1 VLSSEAPRVR
11 QQIAALSGQSQ
22 SEVLEMLNS
31 RQVLTCDVL
40 GRLCASLG
48 IPREYLGLAPN
59 AATAASMVRRS
70 ENGLVSDDESVK
82 RLKLLAYGAGVVV
95 GAAVFC
101 SAPGRWLSSC
111 AQTPVPGRIG
121 MTEVEQVEAAT
132 RALRAL
138 DYQFGGGGCRDALVA
153 LLSWA
158 RRLLGAS
165 STDQVRQRLFRALG
179 DLQNLVGWTTFD
191 VGLLDCSRSNFA
203 TALDYA
209 QQSGDSGLIANI
221 MYRMGRVYLH
231 QKAANEA
238 LKWFQLGQ
246 IPAHACGSEHAV
258 AVLCGNE
265 AWAHAMMGDAGQADM
280 LLGRSRDALAKVNL
294 SEMPDWARFYND
306 TDLHAMVGTVHTE
319 LSAVDPQHA
328 SPAISAFDQALTGYT
343 DSMNRSRAF
352 TLTMLATNHF
362 RQGNI
367 DHAIQV
373 GRQALALAQK
383 VQSQR
388 VIDRMKPL
396 QIEAQRQSTNAD
408 SRQLSDLIRQQQP
421 GYGLQPEQLSAE
433 GALS

>member
-1 VLSSEAPRVR
+1 
-11 QQIAALSGQSQ
+11 
-22 SEVLEMLNS
+22 
-31 RQVLTCDVL
+31 
-40 GRLCASLG
+40 
-48 IPREYLGLAPN
+48 
-59 AATAASMVRRS
+59 MVRRS

-95 GAAVFC
+95 GTAVFG
-101 SAPGRWLSSC
+101 ADQRRWLSSC

-132 RALRAL
+132 RALRVL

-221 MYRMGRVYLH
+221 MYWMGRVYLH

-306 TDLHAMVGTVHTE
+306 TDLRAMVGTVHTE
-319 LSAVDPQHA
+319 LSADDPQHA
-328 SPAISAFDQALTGYT
+328 STAISAFDHALTGYIRL
-343 DSMNRSRAF
+343 DEPQSSI
-352 TLTMLATNHF
+352 HV
-362 RQGNI
+362 
-367 DHAIQV
+367 DHAGYQPLPARQHRPRYP
-373 GRQALALAQK
+373 GRPPSLGAGPEGTVPA
-383 VQSQR
+383 S
-388 VIDRMKPL
+388 DRPDET
-396 QIEAQRQSTNAD
+396 ITDR
-408 SRQLSDLIRQQQP
+408 
-421 GYGLQPEQLSAE
+421 
-433 GALS
+433 GATAIHKCRLPATF